1 MNQPVGYLREFLSN
15 YTDRS
20 HVAQEIYSIIK
31 EKDFTTE
38 DSFVRELNEQHVS
51 FLNGVLT
58 EAINYARSEDD
69 EERAR
74 QLNEIY
80 ELLF

>member
-1 MNQPVGYLREFLSN
+1 MNQPVGYLKEFLSN

-20 HVAQEIYSIIK
+20 DVAQEIYSIIR

-38 DSFVRELNEQHVS
+38 SSFVRELNEQHIS
-51 FLNGVLT
+51 FLDQILSD
-58 EAINYARSEDD
+58 AISYAKNEQD
-69 EERAR
+69 EERAN